1 MQQVNLYTTYNTFT
15 IVEVKRMGEI
25 TTLSVATSGKES
37 LRTTVP
43 MSILKHFK
51 LKAGDKLDWD
61 FEARNNELIM
71 VVRPVKSSNGNS
83 TVSTEN
89 LSESKSRR

>member
-1 MQQVNLYTTYNTFT
+1 
-15 IVEVKRMGEI
+15 MGEI
-25 TTLSVATSGKES
+25 TTLTTATTGKDS

-43 MSILKHFK
+43 MSIVKHFK
-51 LKAGDKLDWD
+51 LKAGSKLDWD
-61 FEARNNELIM
+61 FEARNNELII

-89 LSESKSRR
+89 LSDAKAP